1 MKYGRHDKICDIEDK
16 SVVKTL
22 EAEPTVSC
30 SKCGVQAH
38 DARSVCAPVMLS
50 QSGSR

>member
-1 MKYGRHDKICDIEDK
+1 MKYGRHDKICEIEDESVIK
-16 SVVKTL
+16 SL

-38 DARSVCAPVMLS
+38 HPSSVCAPVFPS
-50 QSGSR
+50 ESGSH